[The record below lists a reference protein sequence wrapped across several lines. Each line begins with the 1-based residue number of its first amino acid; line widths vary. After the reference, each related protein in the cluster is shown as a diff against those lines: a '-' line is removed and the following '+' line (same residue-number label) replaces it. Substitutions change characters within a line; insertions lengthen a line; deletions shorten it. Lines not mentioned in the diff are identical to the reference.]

1 MLHYIPKYVR
11 QDSDMEYGDLVTHEN
26 YNEKLNLNT
35 TQGDYNTEVL
45 EKLLNGTLEE
55 ETYHI
60 PYLDA
65 ALEAH
70 TEDLAGI
77 HEHLDTYDDTIAGV
91 VEDQTALQNQ
101 INDVISGS
109 SVVNHATMA
118 DRITGAT
125 TAANNTYYGK
135 DDNGVLG
142 FINLPEFIYAIPVED
157 TSVDVDG
164 VYFLP
169 QLNSVTESMLTPDV
183 REKLNRTNLTDY
195 DLLDNRP
202 SINSV
207 LLTGNKTLAQ
217 LGIQPAGDYATST
230 GVTAALTNYY
240 TKSQTDTQISNAL
253 SGNATQTWVTSQLA
267 GYVTKNNN
275 QSYNDTVIKSN
286 NAARVTVGSVWNSTL
301 YGAAKTGDIL
311 ITV

>member
-11 QDSDMEYGDLVTHEN
+11 QDSDVEYGDLVTHEN

-65 ALEAH
+65 ALEVH

-230 GVTAALTNYY
+230 EVTTALINYY

-253 SGNATQTWVTSQLA
+253 NGSATQTWVTSQLA
-267 GYVTKNNN
+267 GYVTKDNNN
-275 QSYNDTVIKSN
+275 TSYNIVANNAD
-286 NAARVTVGSVWNSTL
+286 NAARVSIGTWNPN
-301 YGAAKTGDIL
+301 YGDAKPGDLLIIL
-311 ITV
+311 